1 MCTGIKCV
9 TLLKQM
15 RCIEQMK
22 LLNLCW
28 AFHWVTR
35 STQTSGVSSPAAW
48 SRCCCSASA
57 ALPASPDRPASQ
69 WGDKPACMY
78 PPLIPPPFTTPRP
91 PLPHC
96 GKLLVDA
103 VSEHLHGTV
112 SETISSKNPKKSG
125 RKNFT
130 LAGDPNTKS
139 LPPPPL
145 STIPPTVCE
154 YRWQTAWIAAGGS
167 AAPLSGPLSLS
178 FCLSC
183 LQCRVKAHWGSQ
195 VYVTHLDTWGRWL
208 PMGSAS
214 PSAPLTDKMTLTDWL
229 TQSVDGPWHAGHPLS
244 RLCPRFSL
252 CSSSSAVLGRN
263 ELRVRSFQNVIEK

>member
-1 MCTGIKCV
+1 
-9 TLLKQM
+9 M
-15 RCIEQMK
+15 RCIVQMK
-22 LLNLCW
+22 LLKC
-28 AFHWVTR
+28 VK
-35 STQTSGVSSPAAW
+35 TQTEPFIGSPDQHRLQEWVRPQPGAAAAA
-48 SRCCCSASA
+48 RP
-57 ALPASPDRPASQ
+57 ALPSLHRRIGQRCNEVINP
-69 WGDKPACMY
+69 PAC
-78 PPLIPPPFTTPRP
+78 IPPTPFTTL

-103 VSEHLHGTV
+103 VSKHLHGTV

-139 LPPPPL
+139 PPL
-145 STIPPTVCE
+145 PSRRQFASTDGRRLGLQRE
-154 YRWQTAWIAAGGS
+154 EARRR
-167 AAPLSGPLSLS
+167 SLAHCHCHS
-178 FCLSC
+178 VCLSAMPR
-183 LQCRVKAHWGSQ
+183 QAHWGSQ

-229 TQSVDGPWHAGHPLS
+229 TQSVDGPWHAGDPVS
-244 RLCPRFSL
+244 RLCPHFIL